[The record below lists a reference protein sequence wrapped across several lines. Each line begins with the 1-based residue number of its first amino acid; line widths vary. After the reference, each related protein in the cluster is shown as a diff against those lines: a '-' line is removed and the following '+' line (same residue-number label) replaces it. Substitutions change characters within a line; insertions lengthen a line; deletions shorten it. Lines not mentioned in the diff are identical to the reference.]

1 MTKIVKKSQVIF
13 NCKKCDYTCVKK
25 SHWSQ
30 HIKTIKHNG
39 KKMVTNGNKMVTNG
53 NKNRRACHCGKTF
66 VYKSGLSRHQ
76 KKCIMISNIQ
86 DPPNNNVEKLLT
98 HLVEENKELRS
109 EIQNLK
115 LGTTVNNNQKYQ
127 QHVSINLFLNE
138 KCKNAMTLKDFVKNM
153 QLSLKDLD
161 FTNNEGYVEGISKI
175 FIKNLND
182 MDVTERPIHC
192 SDQKRL
198 QFYVKKDN
206 KWEKD
211 NEHGSIDKSIEQVSK
226 KQIHIIHAWVQN
238 NPTYMTNPEKMEE
251 YFKLVGNTMGPNDEK
266 KLRQIKKLI
275 GENVKIGCINNEE
288 FQIEDKNIDI

>member
-1 MTKIVKKSQVIF
+1 MTKIGENSPTKF
-13 NCKKCDYTCVKK
+13 NCEKCDYTCAKK

-30 HIKTIKHNG
+30 HIKTMKH
-39 KKMVTNGNKMVTNG
+39 NGNKMVINCK
-53 NKNRRACHCGKTF
+53 KNRRSCHCGKSF
-66 VYKSGLSRHQ
+66 VYNSGLSRHQ
-76 KKCIMISNIQ
+76 KKCTIVKSEPILA
-86 DPPNNNVEKLLT
+86 NNNVEKLLS

-115 LGTTVNNNQKYQ
+115 LGTTVNNNQKYNQ
-127 QHVSINLFLNE
+127 NVSINLFLNE
-138 KCKNAMTLKDFVKNM
+138 KCKNAMTLKDFVENM

-175 FIKNLND
+175 FIKNLNN

-198 QFYVKKDN
+198 QFYVKKDDN

-211 NEHGSIDKSIEQVSK
+211 NEHDSIDKSIEQVSK
-226 KQIHIIHAWVQN
+226 KQIRIIHAWVLK
-238 NPTYMTNPEKMEE
+238 NPTYMSNPEKMEE

-266 KLRQIKKLI
+266 KLRQIKKII
-275 GENVKIGCINNEE
+275 GENVKIGYD
-288 FQIEDKNIDI
+288 QIEQ